1 MKHDGLLVSSLNVI
15 LISEKKIST
24 EQEVGDNWFRLD
36 KVEEMKWNEMK
47 KDASR
52 LTSWKG
58 YIEQCIN
65 YVLSLEQNNT
75 HQNNLHA
82 FNNIHPQFYIS
93 PKSASQNTIYHVIK
107 SLPIRFIN

>member
-1 MKHDGLLVSSLNVI
+1 M
-15 LISEKKIST
+15 ISEKKIST

-65 YVLSLEQNNT
+65 HVLSLE
-75 HQNNLHA
+75 
-82 FNNIHPQFYIS
+82 
-93 PKSASQNTIYHVIK
+93 
-107 SLPIRFIN
+107 